1 MIRAAVPM
9 KARKAVRRWFYLG
22 NAKTPAGSALLIEQ
36 FRILTTQVPV
46 LYGVLIINSMTI
58 SYVLPPSLPFWF
70 RFCVTGLL
78 LVSSALRLVYWGR
91 LRGVTPTTAPALWH
105 VLRI

>member
-1 MIRAAVPM
+1 MIRAAVQM
-9 KARKAVRRWFYLG
+9 RARKAVRRWFYLG

-58 SYVLPPSLPFWF
+58 SYVLPPSLPFCF
-70 RFCVTGLL
+70 ALASQGCC
-78 LVSSALRLVYWGR
+78 SSPVH
-91 LRGVTPTTAPALWH
+91 RGSS
-105 VLRI
+105 IG

>member
-36 FRILTTQVPV
+36 FRILATQGPV
-46 LYGVLIINSMTI
+46 LYGVLIINSI
-58 SYVLPPSLPFWF
+58 SIAYVLPPSLPWWS
-70 RFCVTGLL
+70 RFCVTGAVLFARMFRVIF
-78 LVSSALRLVYWGR
+78 LVELRAVVPTAEQAL
-91 LRGVTPTTAPALWH
+91 H
-105 VLRI
+105 H